1 MNEDDAQTESWRGL
15 RLVGMA
21 GAALAMLLGLIAP
34 QGGAF
39 WRVPERLGEQ
49 VATALLAARY
59 PGVEVAMDG
68 QLARLNGLVAD
79 EASIAG
85 AARAALSAAGAGGP
99 WAGGV
104 IGVDVSGL
112 SVGAMERPFAWSAKL
127 DARRIVLAGAAPSER
142 TKAALAA
149 AAARTFPNREVVD
162 EMHVAGGAPSPDFGA
177 VAALAL
183 ARLGGLNSGEAR
195 IVDAQIAIIGDG
207 GEAGVAALRAA
218 FANPPAP
225 FRVRL
230 AVTVDGLD
238 PTHPELQGLDLHAS
252 DPADCGQAFERLLER
267 NVITFTSGSAAIE
280 PSSQRLLDALADVS
294 LRCDRFTIQV
304 AGHTDNAGAREA
316 NMALSN
322 ARANA
327 VADYLAGQGVV
338 RTRLKPQGFGPDRP
352 RTANNSEAGRAANRR
367 IEFNVS
373 E

>member
-1 MNEDDAQTESWRGL
+1 MTEDEAPVESWRAL

-21 GAALAMLLGLIAP
+21 GAALAILLGLFAP

-39 WRVPERLGEQ
+39 WRVPERLREQ

-68 QLARLNGLVAD
+68 QTARLSGIVED
-79 EASIAG
+79 QASIAG
-85 AARAALSAAGAGGP
+85 ARGAALSAAGPGGP

-104 IGVDVSGL
+104 TAVDVSGL
-112 SVGAMERPFAWSAKL
+112 SVGIMERPFAWSARL
-127 DARRIVLAGAAPSER
+127 EQTRVVLTGAAPSEQ
-142 TKAALAA
+142 TAAALKAAAE
-149 AAARTFPNREVVD
+149 RTFPNREVIS
-162 EMHVAGGAPSPDFGA
+162 EMHVVGGAPSPDFANVA
-177 VAALAL
+177 VLAL

-195 IVDAQIAIIGDG
+195 IVDAQIVFIGDG

-218 FANPPAP
+218 FADPPAP

-238 PTHPELQGLDLHAS
+238 PTRPELQGLDLNAG
-252 DPADCGQAFERLLER
+252 DPADCAQAFDRLLER
-267 NVITFTSGSAAIE
+267 NVITFATGSAAID
-280 PSSQRLLDALADVS
+280 PSSERLLDALAHAA
-294 LRCDRFTIQV
+294 LRCDRFTIEV
-304 AGHTDNAGAREA
+304 AGHTDNAGAREV

-338 RTRLKPQGFGPDRP
+338 RARLKPQGYGPDRP
-352 RTANNSEAGRAANRR
+352 RNANSSEAGRAANRR
-367 IEFNVS
+367 IEFNVNQ
-373 E
+373 